1 MDITFLN
8 SPNEIKAT
16 FSGPITE
23 SDGEPLRNAFE
34 KMMQDNHKTVKLDLS
49 LVPIMTS
56 TGIGK
61 LIVFYKRL
69 KGQNREL
76 IIKGIHNNL
85 YDLFTSINLDKM
97 LTIVKNT

>member
-23 SDGEPLRNAFE
+23 SDSEPLRSAFE
-34 KMMQDNHKTVKLDLS
+34 KMTQDNHKTVKLDLS

-56 TGIGK
+56 TAIGK

-69 KGQNREL
+69 KGQNRDL

-85 YDLFTSINLDKM
+85 YDLFASINLDKM